1 VSDCDG
7 EGPGTDGDEP
17 GEVTDMR
24 NPHAGE
30 PFDTPDEE
38 IAEAL
43 LDVSIPTL
51 LLSLVHMSGD
61 PELIRG
67 RLRPAGL
74 FLNEVQGYM
83 TEEDKAEARALALE
97 VIRDYRDRG
106 CPEPEPISSELLH
119 EMMTWLVCEEVPE
132 EYVPLLLEEMELDGR
147 DARRVDPVGTP
158 AERASFP
165 VVVIGCGQ
173 SGLLAGIRLQE
184 AGIPF
189 TIVEKNAG
197 VGGTWWE
204 NSYPGARVDV
214 GNHFYCY
221 SFEPSDHWTEY
232 FAGQPELQRYFQ
244 SVMDKHG
251 IGPHVRWE
259 TEVSGAT
266 WDEDSAT
273 WAVRIR
279 AADGTEEVLTARAV
293 ISAVGQL
300 NRPHVP
306 EIEGADTFA
315 GPAFHSA
322 RWDHDLDLAGKRVAM
337 IGAGASGFQIAPTI
351 APEVGHL
358 TVFQRTAQWMFPN
371 PNYHATVG
379 PGVRWA
385 LRHLPFYG
393 RWYRFLIFWPGC
405 DKGLEAARV
414 DPDYPDQQRAVS
426 EINDLTRQMFTDW
439 IVGQVGDDPDLI
451 AKVVPDYPA
460 TGKRTLQDN
469 GAWLGALT
477 RDNVDLVRTPIDHIE
492 PDAVVT
498 ADGER
503 YPADVLVYATG
514 FRATEVLFPMTI
526 VGRDGVDLRTMW
538 GERPAAYLGIT
549 VPGFPNFFCMYGPG
563 TNLAHGG
570 SLIFH
575 SECQMR
581 YITQCLESLIA
592 GGHSTMEPRPERYE
606 DWHERSQREM
616 RGLVW
621 SQPSIEHS
629 FFKNS
634 AGEIH
639 VLSPWRIVD
648 YWTWTRE
655 PDLADFVLD

>member
-1 VSDCDG
+1 
-7 EGPGTDGDEP
+7 
-17 GEVTDMR
+17 MR

-30 PFDTPDEE
+30 PFDTPDEA

-61 PELIRG
+61 PSLIRG

-83 TEEDKAEARALALE
+83 SEEDKAEARALALE

-106 CPEPEPISSELLH
+106 CPEPEPLSAELVH
-119 EMMTWLVCEEVPE
+119 EMMTWLVCEDVPE
-132 EYVPLLLEEMELDGR
+132 EYVPMLVEEMELDGR
-147 DARRVDPVGTP
+147 DARRVAPVGT
-158 AERASFP
+158 ADERAAFP

-232 FAGQPELQRYFQ
+232 FARQPELQRYFQ

-259 TEVSGAT
+259 TEVLGAS
-266 WDEDSAT
+266 WDEGTAT
-273 WAVRIR
+273 WAVRTR
-279 AADGTEEVLTARAV
+279 AADGSEDVLTARAV

-306 EIEGADTFA
+306 ELPGADTFA
-315 GPAFHSA
+315 GPSFHSA
-322 RWDHDLDLAGKRVAM
+322 RWDHGVDLAGKDVAM
-337 IGAGASGFQIAPTI
+337 VGAGASGFQIAPTI
-351 APEVGHL
+351 APEAGHL

-414 DPDYPDQQRAVS
+414 DPDYPDPQRAVS
-426 EINDLTRQMFTDW
+426 EMNELTRQMFTDW
-439 IVGQVGDDPDLI
+439 IVGQVGDDPELI

-477 RDNVDLVRTPIDHIE
+477 RDNVELVRTAIDHIE

-498 ADGER
+498 VDGTR

-514 FRATEVLFPMTI
+514 FRATEVLFPMSITGRG
-526 VGRDGVDLRTMW
+526 GRDLREWW

-581 YITQCLESLIA
+581 YITQCLEALIA
-592 GGHSTMEPRPERYE
+592 GHHRTMEPRQARYD
-606 DWHERSQREM
+606 DWHERSQRELA
-616 RGLVW
+616 GLVW

-648 YWTWTRE
+648 YWAWTKE
-655 PDLADFVLD
+655 PDLSDFELA

>member
-1 VSDCDG
+1 
-7 EGPGTDGDEP
+7 
-17 GEVTDMR
+17 MR

-38 IAEAL
+38 IADAL
-43 LDVSIPTL
+43 LDVSVPTL

-61 PELIRG
+61 PSIIRG

-106 CPEPEPISSELLH
+106 CPEPEPVSPELLH
-119 EMMTWLVCEEVPE
+119 EMMTWLVCEDVPE

-147 DARRVDPVGTP
+147 DARRVEPAGT
-158 AERASFP
+158 ADERAAFP
-165 VVVIGCGQ
+165 VVVIGCGE

-232 FAGQPELQRYFQ
+232 FARQPELQRYFQ
-244 SVMDKHG
+244 TVMDKHG

-259 TEVSGAT
+259 TEVLGAT
-266 WDEDSAT
+266 WDEGTAT
-273 WAVRIR
+273 WAVRTR
-279 AADGTEEVLTARAV
+279 GADGSEDVLTARAV

-300 NRPHVP
+300 NRPNVP
-306 EIEGADTFA
+306 VIEGADTFA

-322 RWDHDLDLAGKRVAM
+322 RWDHDVDLAGQRVAM

-351 APEVGHL
+351 APEVAQL

-393 RWYRFLIFWPGC
+393 RWYRFLILWPGC

-426 EINDLTRQMFTDW
+426 EMNELTRQMFTDW
-439 IVGQVGDDPDLI
+439 IVGQVGDDPELI

-477 RDNVDLVRTPIDHIE
+477 RDNVELVRTGVDHIE

-498 ADGER
+498 VDGER

-514 FRATEVLFPMTI
+514 FQATKVLAPMTV
-526 VGRDGVDLRTMW
+526 VGRDGVDLREMW

-581 YITQCLESLIA
+581 YITQCLEALVA
-592 GGHSTMEPRPERYE
+592 GGHRSMEPHVDRYE
-606 DWHERSQREM
+606 DWHERSQREL

-621 SQPSIEHS
+621 AQPSVEHS

-639 VLSPWRIVD
+639 VLSPWRLVD

-655 PDLADFVLD
+655 PDLDDFVLD

>member
-1 VSDCDG
+1 
-7 EGPGTDGDEP
+7 
-17 GEVTDMR
+17 MR

-30 PFDTPDEE
+30 PFDTTDEE
-38 IAEAL
+38 IAAAL

-61 PELIRG
+61 PEIIRG

-83 TEEDKAEARALALE
+83 TEEDKDEARALALE

-106 CPEPEPISSELLH
+106 CPEPEPVSAELLQ
-119 EMMTWLVCEEVPE
+119 EMMTWLVCEDVPA
-132 EYVPLLLEEMELDGR
+132 EYVPLLMEEMEIDGR
-147 DARRVDPVGTP
+147 DARRVEPAGDPDD
-158 AERASFP
+158 RAAFP

-173 SGLLAGIRLQE
+173 SGLLAGIRLSE

-232 FAGQPELQRYFQ
+232 YAQQPELQRYFQ
-244 SVMDKHG
+244 GVMDKHG
-251 IGPHVRWE
+251 IEPHVRWE
-259 TEVSGAT
+259 TEVLGAAWDDASST
-266 WDEDSAT
+266 WS
-273 WAVRIR
+273 VRTR
-279 AADGTEEVLTARAV
+279 AADGTEDVLVARAV

-300 NRPHVP
+300 NRPNLPV
-306 EIEGADTFA
+306 IEGADTFA
-315 GPAFHSA
+315 GPSFHSA
-322 RWDHDLDLAGKRVAM
+322 RWDHDVDLAGKQVAM

-379 PGVRWA
+379 PGVLWA

-414 DPDYPDQQRAVS
+414 DPDYPDQHRAVS
-426 EINDLTRQMFTDW
+426 ETNEFTRQMFTDW
-439 IVGQVGDDPDLI
+439 ILSQVADDPELA

-469 GAWLGALT
+469 GAWLSALM
-477 RDNVDLVRTPIDHIE
+477 RDNVELVRTGIDHIE
-492 PDAVVT
+492 ADAVVT
-498 ADGER
+498 VDGER

-514 FRATEVLFPMTI
+514 FRATEVLAPLGIT
-526 VGRDGVDLRTMW
+526 GRDGVDLRTLW

-549 VPGFPNFFCMYGPG
+549 VPGFPNFFMMYGPG

-581 YITQCLESLIA
+581 YITECIESLIV
-592 GGHSTMEPRPERYE
+592 GGHRTMEPLQERCD
-606 DWHERSQREM
+606 DWHQRSQAEM
-616 RGLVW
+616 AGLVW
-621 SQPSIEHS
+621 SQPSITSS

-639 VLSPWRIVD
+639 ILSPWRLVD
-648 YWTWTRE
+648 YWTWTKE
-655 PDLADFVLD
+655 PDPADFVFG

>member
-1 VSDCDG
+1 
-7 EGPGTDGDEP
+7 
-17 GEVTDMR
+17 MR

-43 LDVSIPTL
+43 LDVSVPTL

-61 PELIRG
+61 PSIIRG

-97 VIRDYRDRG
+97 VIRDYREQG
-106 CPEPEPISSELLH
+106 CPEPDPVSPELLH
-119 EMMTWLVCEEVPE
+119 EMMTWLVCEDVPE

-147 DARRVDPVGTP
+147 DARRVEPAGT
-158 AERASFP
+158 ADERAAFP
-165 VVVIGCGQ
+165 VVVIGCGE

-232 FAGQPELQRYFQ
+232 FARQPELQRYFQ

-251 IGPHVRWE
+251 IGSHVRWE
-259 TEVSGAT
+259 TEVLGAT
-266 WDEDSAT
+266 WDEDTAT
-273 WAVRIR
+273 WAVGIR
-279 AADGTEEVLTARAV
+279 GPDGTEDVLTARAV

-300 NRPHVP
+300 NRPNVP
-306 EIEGADTFA
+306 EIEGAGTFA

-322 RWDHDLDLAGKRVAM
+322 RWDHDVDLTDKRVAM

-351 APEVGHL
+351 APDVAQL

-393 RWYRFLIFWPGC
+393 RWYRFLILWPGC

-426 EINDLTRQMFTDW
+426 EMNELTRQMFTDW

-477 RDNVDLVRTPIDHIE
+477 RDDVELVRTAIDHIE
-492 PDAVVT
+492 ADAVVT
-498 ADGER
+498 VDGER
-503 YPADVLVYATG
+503 YPADILVYATG
-514 FRATEVLFPMTI
+514 FQATKVLAPMSI
-526 VGRDGVDLRTMW
+526 VGRDGVDLREMW

-581 YITQCLESLIA
+581 YITQCLEAIVA
-592 GGHSTMEPRPERYE
+592 GGHRTMEPHVDRYE
-606 DWHERSQREM
+606 DWHERSQREL

-621 SQPSIEHS
+621 AQPSVEHS

-639 VLSPWRIVD
+639 VLSPWRLVD
-648 YWTWTRE
+648 YWTWTRR
-655 PDLADFVLD
+655 PDLDDFVLD

>member
-1 VSDCDG
+1 
-7 EGPGTDGDEP
+7 
-17 GEVTDMR
+17 MR
-24 NPHAGE
+24 NPHAGD
-30 PFDTPDEE
+30 PFDTTDEE
-38 IAEAL
+38 IAAAL

-61 PELIRG
+61 PEIIRG

-83 TEEDKAEARALALE
+83 TEEDKDEARALALE

-106 CPEPEPISSELLH
+106 CPEPEPVSAELLH
-119 EMMTWLVCEEVPE
+119 EMMTWLVCEDVPA
-132 EYVPLLLEEMELDGR
+132 EYVPLLMEEMELDGR
-147 DARRVDPVGTP
+147 DARRVEPAGDPGD
-158 AERASFP
+158 RAAFP

-173 SGLLAGIRLQE
+173 SGLLAGIRLSE

-204 NSYPGARVDV
+204 NTYPGARVDV

-232 FAGQPELQRYFQ
+232 YARQPELQRYFQ
-244 SVMDKHG
+244 GVMDKHG
-251 IGPHVRWE
+251 IEPHVRWE
-259 TEVSGAT
+259 TEVLGAAWDDASST
-266 WDEDSAT
+266 WS
-273 WAVRIR
+273 VRTR
-279 AADGTEEVLTARAV
+279 AADGTEDVLVARAV
-293 ISAVGQL
+293 LSAVGQL
-300 NRPHVP
+300 NRPNMPV
-306 EIEGADTFA
+306 IEGADTFA
-315 GPAFHSA
+315 GPSFHSA
-322 RWDHDLDLAGKRVAM
+322 RWDHDVDLAGKQVAM

-379 PGVRWA
+379 PGVLWA

-426 EINDLTRQMFTDW
+426 ETNEFTRQMFTDW
-439 IVGQVGDDPDLI
+439 ILSQVADDPDLA

-469 GAWLGALT
+469 GAWLSALM
-477 RDNVDLVRTPIDHIE
+477 RNNVELVRTGIDHIE
-492 PDAVVT
+492 ADAVVT
-498 ADGER
+498 VDGER

-514 FRATEVLFPMTI
+514 FRATEVLAPMAIT
-526 VGRDGVDLRTMW
+526 GRDGVDLRTLW

-549 VPGFPNFFCMYGPG
+549 VPGFPNFFMMYGPG

-581 YITQCLESLIA
+581 YITECIESLIV
-592 GGHSTMEPRPERYE
+592 GGHRTMEPLQERCD
-606 DWHERSQREM
+606 DWHQHSQAEM
-616 RGLVW
+616 AGLVW
-621 SQPSIEHS
+621 SQPSVTSS

-639 VLSPWRIVD
+639 ILSPWRLVD
-648 YWTWTRE
+648 YWTWTKE
-655 PDLADFVLD
+655 PDPADFVFG